1 MIQID
6 EQSILEA
13 IQHSPESGFKELMH
27 RFEEPV
33 YWHIRR
39 LVVSHDNAQD
49 ASQETFIRIFRSLSQ
64 FKAESS
70 LSAWIYKIAT
80 HEALR
85 LLSKQ
90 KEERLAP
97 EEQSA
102 AAARLIADEYVDYS
116 DLEAV
121 RLQQAIQSL
130 PTKQK
135 IVFTLRY
142 YDELDYE
149 DIAKVAECSPA
160 SAKANYHIAK
170 ETIIK
175 YMNNH
180 DKRD

>member
-1 MIQID
+1 MNKI
-6 EQSILEA
+6 EELSILET
-13 IQHSPESGFKELMH
+13 IKHSPENGFKKLML
-27 RFEEPV
+27 RFKEPI

-39 LVVSHDNAQD
+39 LVVLHDDAQD
-49 ASQETFIRIFRSLSQ
+49 ASQETFIRIFRSINQ
-64 FKAESS
+64 FKAEAS
-70 LSAWIYKIAT
+70 LSTWIYKIAT

-85 LLSKQ
+85 LLDKQ

-97 EEQSA
+97 EDQSA
-102 AAARLIADEYVDYS
+102 GEARLMSDEYVDYS

-121 RLQQAIQSL
+121 KLQQAIQSL

-160 SAKANYHIAK
+160 SAKANYHTAK
-170 ETIIK
+170 EKVIK

-180 DKRD
+180 D